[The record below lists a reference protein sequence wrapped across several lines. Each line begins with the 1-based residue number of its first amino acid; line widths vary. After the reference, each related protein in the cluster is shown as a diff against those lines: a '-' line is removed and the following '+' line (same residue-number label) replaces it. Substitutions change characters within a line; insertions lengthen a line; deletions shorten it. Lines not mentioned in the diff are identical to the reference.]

1 MKTNTPTHT
10 PTPWTQDGLSI
21 VSEHWSDIAIID
33 NGATDM
39 DANVIPQD
47 EAYANAAFIVTAVNS
62 HEELKAYILRA
73 VRCDCIDDM
82 ECERCQVLNRAE
94 GRI

>member
-1 MKTNTPTHT
+1 MKTNTPT
-10 PTPWTQDGLSI
+10 PWTIDQTTGVNFKPVYLLESENGDSI
-21 VSEHWSDIAIID
+21 GRVDTSA
-33 NGATDM
+33 
-39 DANVIPQD
+39 DA
-47 EAYANAAFIVTAVNS
+47 ALIVTAVNS